1 MIFREKSLQ
10 PHLAFARP
18 SCDPSVMDK
27 QKQSRPLAGV
37 GWMVFTGLMFVGVT
51 AVVKHVGDDVPAAEA
66 AFLRYLLGIVFLV
79 PMIKPILDAHLTRR
93 QLNLF
98 ALRGVVHT
106 LAVILWFFAMAR
118 IPIAEVTAMNYLS
131 PVYVSIGAALF
142 LGERLPPRRLVAV
155 IVALIGALIILRP
168 GVKEIEPGHI
178 AMLGTAVFFAIG
190 YLIAKQLSGEVS
202 AAVVVGMLS
211 VTVTIGLAPAAMAVW
226 VTPTLTQL
234 GWLFLV
240 ACFATAG
247 HYAMTL
253 AFAAAP
259 LTVTQPVTFLQ
270 LVWAV
275 LLGAVVFGEAVDG
288 WVVFGG
294 AVIMASVSFITWRE
308 AVARRHVTPPV
319 PATKV

>member
-1 MIFREKSLQ
+1 MAS
-10 PHLAFARP
+10 HA
-18 SCDPSVMDK
+18 
-27 QKQSRPLAGV
+27 QSRPVV
-37 GWMVFTGLMFVGVT
+37 GIFWMVFTGPMFVAVT
-51 AVVKHVGDDVPAAEA
+51 AVVKHVGDDVPAAQA
-66 AFLRYLLGIVFLV
+66 AFLRYVLGLVFLL
-79 PMIKPILDAHLTRR
+79 PMIRPILAAHLTGR
-93 QLNLF
+93 QKKLF
-98 ALRGVVHT
+98 WARGAVHT

-131 PVYVSIGAALF
+131 PVYVSLGAALF
-142 LGERLPPRRLVAV
+142 LGERLPPRRLAAV
-155 IVALIGALIILRP
+155 IMALIGAIIILRP
-168 GVKEIEPGHI
+168 GVKEVEIGHI
-178 AMLGTAVFFAIG
+178 AMLATAVFFAIG

-202 AAVVVGMLS
+202 APVVVGMLS
-211 VTVTIGLAPAAMAVW
+211 ITVTVGLAPFAWAVW
-226 VTPTLTQL
+226 VTPTLSQL

-247 HYAMTL
+247 HYSMTL

-288 WVVFGG
+288 WVMFGG

-308 AVARRHVTPPV
+308 AVARRNITPAV

>member
-1 MIFREKSLQ
+1 ME
-10 PHLAFARP
+10 PA
-18 SCDPSVMDK
+18 
-27 QKQSRPLAGV
+27 KQSRPVV
-37 GWMVFTGLMFVGVT
+37 GIFWMVFTGLMFVAVT
-51 AVVKHVGDDVPAAEA
+51 AVVKHIGSDVPAAQA
-66 AFLRYLLGIVFLV
+66 AFLRYVLGLVFLL
-79 PMIKPILDAHLTRR
+79 PMIKPILAAHLTGR
-93 QLNLF
+93 QKKLF
-98 ALRGVVHT
+98 WARGAVHT

-131 PVYVSIGAALF
+131 PVYVSLGAALF
-142 LGERLPPRRLVAV
+142 LGEKLPPRRLAAV
-155 IVALIGALIILRP
+155 IMALIGAMIILRP
-168 GVKEIEPGHI
+168 GMKEVEIGHL
-178 AMLGTAVFFAIG
+178 AMLGTAVFFAAG

-211 VTVTIGLAPAAMAVW
+211 ITVTVGLAPFAAAVW
-226 VTPTLTQL
+226 ITPTLEQL

-247 HYAMTL
+247 HYSMTL

-275 LLGAVVFGEAVDG
+275 LLGAVVFSEAVDG

-294 AVIMASVSFITWRE
+294 AVIMASVTFITWRE
-308 AVARRHVTPPV
+308 AVARRRITPAAV
-319 PATKV
+319 ETKV

>member
-1 MIFREKSLQ
+1 M
-10 PHLAFARP
+10 A
-18 SCDPSVMDK
+18 
-27 QKQSRPLAGV
+27 
-37 GWMVFTGLMFVGVT
+37 FTGLMFVAVT
-51 AVVKHVGDDVPAAEA
+51 AVVKHVGNDVPAAQA
-66 AFLRYLLGIVFLV
+66 AFLRYILGLVFLIPMIGPIMAAKLSSRQIKLFGLRGIV
-79 PMIKPILDAHLTRR
+79 
-93 QLNLF
+93 
-98 ALRGVVHT
+98 HT
-106 LAVILWFFAMAR
+106 FAVILWFFAMAR

-131 PVYVSIGAALF
+131 PVYVTLGAALF
-142 LGERLPPRRLVAV
+142 LGERLPPRRLIAV
-155 IVALIGALIILRP
+155 IVALIGALVILRP
-168 GVKEIEPGHI
+168 GVKEVEIGHL

-211 VTVTIGLAPAAMAVW
+211 ITVTIGLAPFAWAVW
-226 VTPTLTQL
+226 VTPTLPQL

-247 HYAMTL
+247 HYSMTL

-275 LLGAVVFGEAVDG
+275 ALGAIVFGEAVDG

-294 AVIMASVSFITWRE
+294 AIIMGSVSFITWRE
-308 AVARRHVTPPV
+308 AVARRSVTPV
-319 PATKV
+319 VTATKV